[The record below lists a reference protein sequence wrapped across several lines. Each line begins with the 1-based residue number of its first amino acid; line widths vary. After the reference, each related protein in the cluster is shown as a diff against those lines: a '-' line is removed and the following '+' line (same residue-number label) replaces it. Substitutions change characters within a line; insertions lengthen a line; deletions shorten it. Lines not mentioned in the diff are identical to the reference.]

1 LSRRSSKDL
10 CLALMHADS
19 AKAVIQILS
28 EEGYWDDLSVWRPFG
43 DTENNFGSIG
53 NQQSDAVAALV
64 EKLINSIDS
73 RLMGLAGLLGIS
85 NTSAECPQDMRQA
98 IAKFIEHKNAPFSD
112 RDGKIFY
119 WDEKRIR
126 EESENISLFATGY
139 AAKDGFPCLSIADK
153 GEGQTPDK
161 FPDTFMSLAKSNK
174 MNTPYAQGKFNMGGT
189 GAFQFCKGEGNAQI
203 QLVVS
208 ARNPGLLG
216 SDATSRDREWG
227 FSIVR
232 RVTREGMRSPMYE
245 YLAPMPGKNV
255 LSFASDNLG
264 IFPSDDK
271 DRPVA
276 YKKTSNYG
284 TLIKLYEYDSK
295 FAKTNLTFAGSKGD
309 SLKVK
314 IEEALTESA
323 LPIQIA
329 DCRTHF
335 KSGRDRRS
343 FVDEILGSITTLGNL
358 DRERKEIK
366 LETPDPVAGVV
377 TLQGS
382 ALPISVFVFKEDPES
397 DRYNPKGIFFTIN
410 GQTHGNKPSNF
421 FTRKKINLSY
431 IKDSLF
437 VTVDVTHLTPDVR
450 SDLFMNS
457 RDRMRQGA
465 NADELEAQI
474 ESFLGEEPTLQALNR
489 KRQEER
495 IKRSLEDQKPLED
508 TLKQLVKLNPKLAE
522 LLPFGI
528 KIPTPAPGVGTG
540 GTGASTF
547 VGKQHPTFFRFKK
560 NRSEIERSQPINQ
573 SARVEFETDAVNDYF
588 SRKSLNGVFS
598 VGIFE
603 SSGTPL
609 KLDYRVGNLADG
621 VMNCVI
627 KFDDK
632 VIKPGDKLEIH
643 FTVNDETLLTPFVNI
658 IRLTIDP
665 AVIPGKPGTTGK
677 DSTGTKSA
685 GDDGGSKSAGLPS
698 ITPVE
703 KAEWSREGF
712 DELSSLKIKSNPD
725 GGYDFFYNKDN
736 KDLVGA
742 QSLGKS
748 DPKILDHQY
757 KIGLMLVA
765 LSIIEASKRDLD
777 SDDER
782 VLSEETIDLEKAIS
796 EITQAMSPYWLTI
809 IEALGGL
816 SLKEYFPEES

>member
-1 LSRRSSKDL
+1 
-10 CLALMHADS
+10 MHADS

-28 EEGYWDDLSVWRPFG
+28 EEGYWGDLSAWRPFG

-85 NTSAECPQDMRQA
+85 NTSADCPQDMRQA
-98 IAKFIEHKNAPFSD
+98 IAKFIEGKSAPFLD

-126 EESENISLFATGY
+126 EESENISVFATGF
-139 AAKDGFPCLSIADK
+139 AAKDGFPCISIADK

-189 GAFQFCKGEGNAQI
+189 GAFQFCKGEGNAQV
-203 QLVVS
+203 QLVIS
-208 ARNPGLLG
+208 ARNPGLLS

-232 RVTREGMRSPMYE
+232 RVHREGMRVPMYE
-245 YLAPMPGKNV
+245 YLSPMPGKNV
-255 LSFASDNLG
+255 LSFAAENLA
-264 IFPSDDK
+264 IFPSDDN

-276 YKKTSNYG
+276 YKKLSNFG

-295 FAKTNLTFAGSKGD
+295 FAKSNLTFGGSKGD

-343 FVDEILGSITTLGNL
+343 FVDEIIGSITKLGNL
-358 DRERKEIK
+358 DGERKKLK
-366 LETPDPVAGVV
+366 LETPDPITGVV

-382 ALPISVFVFKEDPES
+382 ALPISVFVFKEDLES
-397 DRYNPKGIFFTIN
+397 DRYNPKGVFFTIN
-410 GQTHGNKPSNF
+410 GQTHGHRPSNF

-431 IKDSLF
+431 IKEFMF

-465 NADELEAQI
+465 YADELESQV
-474 ESFLGEEPTLQALNR
+474 ELFLGEEPTLQALNR

-495 IKRSLEDQKPLED
+495 IKRSLEDQKSLED

-540 GTGASTF
+540 GAGASTF
-547 VGKQHPTFFRFKK
+547 VGKKHPMFFRFKK
-560 NRSEIERSQPINQ
+560 NRSEIERNQPINQ
-573 SARVEFETDAVNDYF
+573 NARIEFETDAVNDYF
-588 SRKSLNGVFS
+588 SRKSLNGVFL
-598 VGIFE
+598 VGIFD
-603 SSGTPL
+603 SSGNSL
-609 KLDYRVGNLADG
+609 KLDYRIGNLAAG
-621 VMNCVI
+621 VMSWVL

-632 VIKPGDKLEIH
+632 IVKPGDKVEIR
-643 FTVNDETLLTPFVNI
+643 FTVNDETLLAPFINI
-658 IRLTIDP
+658 LKLTIDP

-677 DSTGTKSA
+677 DSTGTKPD
-685 GDDGGSKSAGLPS
+685 GGDGGSKSAGLPI

-703 KAEWSREGF
+703 KAEWSREDF

-736 KDLVGA
+736 RDLLGA
-742 QSLGKS
+742 QSLAKS

-765 LSIIEASKRDLD
+765 LSIIEASKRDIN
-777 SDDER
+777 SDEDR
-782 VLSEETIDLEKAIS
+782 VLSEEAIDLEKAIS
-796 EITQAMSPYWLTI
+796 EITQAISPYWLTI
-809 IEALGGL
+809 IEALGGIAM
-816 SLKEYFPEES
+816 KEFFPDES

>member
-1 LSRRSSKDL
+1 MSEFNSKEL
-10 CLALMHADS
+10 CLALINADS
-19 AKAVIQILS
+19 AKEVISILIKA
-28 EEGYWDDLSVWRPFG
+28 GYWNDVSVWRPFG

-73 RLMGLAGLLGIS
+73 RLMGLAGVMGVANDS
-85 NTSAECPQDMRQA
+85 KDCPQDMRQA
-98 IAKFIEHKNAPFSD
+98 IAKFIEGKKAPFSD

-119 WDEKRIR
+119 WDEKKIR
-126 EESENISLFATGY
+126 EESENISLFATGF
-139 AAKDGFPCLSIADK
+139 AAKEGFPCLSIADK

-208 ARNPGLLG
+208 SRNPKLLPETA
-216 SDATSRDREWG
+216 SARDREWG
-227 FSIVR
+227 FSVVR

-245 YLAPMPGKNV
+245 YLAPNPGKNV
-255 LSFASDNLG
+255 LSFPSENLG

-276 YKKTSNYG
+276 YKKTSEYG

-329 DCRTHF
+329 DCRPHF

-343 FVDEILGSITTLGNL
+343 FVDEILGSITNLGNL
-358 DRERKEIK
+358 DKERKEKK
-366 LETPDPVAGVV
+366 LETLDPISGVV

-382 ALPISVFVFKEDPES
+382 ALPISVHVFKEDPES
-397 DRYNPKGIFFTIN
+397 DRYNPKGVFFTIN

-431 IKDSLF
+431 IKDSMF
-437 VTVDVTHLTPDVR
+437 VTVDVTHLNADTR

-465 NADELEAQI
+465 NADELESQI
-474 ESFLGEEPTLQALNR
+474 ESFLGEEPTLQMLNR

-508 TLKQLVKLNPKLAE
+508 TLKQLVKMNPKLAE

-528 KIPTPAPGVGTG
+528 KIPTPAPGIGTG

-560 NRSEIERSQPINQ
+560 NRSEIERNHPINQ
-573 SARVEFETDAVNDYF
+573 IVRVEFETDAVNDYF
-588 SRKSLNGVFS
+588 SRKSLNGSFS
-598 VGIFE
+598 VECFDE
-603 SSGTPL
+603 SSNLL
-609 KLDYRVGNLADG
+609 KIDYRIGNLSEG
-621 VMNCVI
+621 VMNCVL
-627 KFDDK
+627 KFDEK
-632 VIKPGDKLEIH
+632 LFKPGDKLEIR
-643 FTVNDETLLTPFVNI
+643 FSTKDETLLNPFVNTLKLNI
-658 IRLTIDP
+658 EAP
-665 AVIPGKPGTTGK
+665 SVSGKPGTTGK
-677 DSTGTKSA
+677 DSTGTKSE
-685 GDDGGSKSAGLPS
+685 GEDGGSKSAGLPS

-712 DELSSLKIKSNPD
+712 DELSALKIKSNPD

-736 KDLVGA
+736 RDLVSA
-742 QSLGKS
+742 QATGKS
-748 DPKILDHQY
+748 DSKILDHQY
-757 KIGLMLVA
+757 KIGLMLVT
-765 LSIIEASKRDLD
+765 LSIIEASKREL
-777 SDDER
+777 SPDEDR

-796 EITQAMSPYWLTI
+796 EITQAISPYWLTI

-816 SLKEYFPEES
+816 ALKEFFPEES

>member
-1 LSRRSSKDL
+1 LSRRANKDL
-10 CLALMHADS
+10 CLALINADS
-19 AKAVIQILS
+19 AKEVITILT
-28 EEGYWDDLSVWRPFG
+28 EESYWDDLTAWRPFG

-53 NQQSDAVAALV
+53 NQQSDAVSALV

-73 RLMGLAGLLGIS
+73 RLMGLAGVMGVTNS
-85 NTSAECPQDMRQA
+85 SPDCPQDMREA
-98 IAKFIEHKNAPFSD
+98 IAKFIEAKSAPFSD

-126 EESENISLFATGY
+126 EESENISLFATGF

-189 GAFQFCKGEGNAQI
+189 GAFQFCKDEANAQI
-203 QLVVS
+203 QLVLS
-208 ARNPGLLG
+208 ARNPKLLPN
-216 SDATSRDREWG
+216 DASSRDKEWG

-232 RVTREGMRSPMYE
+232 RVFREGMRSPMYE
-245 YLAPMPGKNV
+245 YLAPLSGKSV
-255 LSFASDNLG
+255 LSFPSENMG

-276 YKKTSNYG
+276 YKKVSDYG
-284 TLIKLYEYDSK
+284 TLIKLYEYDCK
-295 FAKTNLTFAGSKGD
+295 YAKTNLNFSGSKGE

-314 IEEALTESA
+314 IEEAITESA

-329 DCRTHF
+329 ECRTHF
-335 KSGRDRRS
+335 KAGRDRRS
-343 FVDEILGSITTLGNL
+343 TVDEILGSVTNLGNL
-358 DRERKEIK
+358 DKERKEK
-366 LETPDPVAGVV
+366 RLETPDPVAGVI
-377 TLQGS
+377 TLRGS

-397 DRYNPKGIFFTIN
+397 DKYNPSGVFFTIN
-410 GQTHGNKPSNF
+410 GQTHGNKPNGF
-421 FTRKKINLSY
+421 FQRKKINLSY

-437 VTVDVTHLTPDVR
+437 VTVDVTHLNKDVR

-465 NADELEAQI
+465 NLDELLSQI
-474 ESFLGEEPTLQALNR
+474 ESFLGDEPTLQMLNR

-540 GTGASTF
+540 GSGASKF

-560 NRSEIERSQPINQ
+560 NRSEIERSHPINQ
-573 SARVEFETDAVNDYF
+573 VARVEFETDVVNDYF
-588 SRKSLNGVFS
+588 SRKSLNGVFAVS
-598 VGIFE
+598 FFDDAANPI
-603 SSGTPL
+603 
-609 KLDYRVGNLADG
+609 KLDYRIGNLADG
-621 VMNCVI
+621 VMNCVL
-627 KFDDK
+627 KFDEK
-632 VIKPGDKLEIH
+632 LVKPGDKVEIH
-643 FTVNDETLLTPFVNI
+643 FRINDETLLTPYVNVLT
-658 IRLTIDP
+658 LTIEA
-665 AVIPGKPGTTGK
+665 AVITGKPGTTGK
-677 DSTGTKSA
+677 DSTGTKSE
-685 GDDGGSKSAGLPS
+685 GEDGGSKSAGLPS

-703 KAEWSREGF
+703 KDEWGREGF
-712 DELSSLKIKSNPD
+712 DELSALKIKSNPD

-736 KDLVGA
+736 RDLVGA
-742 QSLGKS
+742 QALGKS

-757 KIGLMLVA
+757 KIGLMLVT
-765 LSIIEASKRDLD
+765 LSIIEASKREI
-777 SDDER
+777 SPDDER
-782 VLSEETIDLEKAIS
+782 VLSEETMDLEKAIS
-796 EITQAMSPYWLTI
+796 EITQAVSPYWLTI
-809 IEALGGL
+809 IEALGGI
-816 SLKEYFPEES
+816 SLKEYFSEES